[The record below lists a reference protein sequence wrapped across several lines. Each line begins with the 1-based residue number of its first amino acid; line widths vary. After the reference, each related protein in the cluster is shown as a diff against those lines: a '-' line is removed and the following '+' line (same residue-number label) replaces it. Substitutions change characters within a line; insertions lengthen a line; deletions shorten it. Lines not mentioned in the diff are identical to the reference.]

1 MFSVS
6 WLRFGNVNIQT
17 RDEARVRSK
26 RQDAWHVG
34 WSVVNHLCLVHPINP
49 NNNKSIKMSVDEMEG
64 VVHEV
69 DTSED
74 IRANFQLLER
84 AVAQFDNRFTL
95 RAIRAI
101 SSLRKKLPDT
111 KIAALDVKK
120 KPAKEILAE
129 AEQLLA
135 KNGQA
140 KKEAVPEVEIYIGI
154 LIQVSHFS
162 LLPRLQC

>member
-1 MFSVS
+1 MSTLKS
-6 WLRFGNVNIQT
+6 G
-17 RDEARVRSK
+17 DEARVYISRRKALGVSF
-26 RQDAWHVG
+26 
-34 WSVVNHLCLVHPINP
+34 VVNTSACLVYTTPKP
-49 NNNKSIKMSVDEMEG
+49 TCKSIKMSVDEMEG

-84 AVAQFDNRFTL
+84 AVAQFDTRFTL

-111 KIAALDVKK
+111 KIASLDVKRK
-120 KPAKEILAE
+120 TAKEILSD

-135 KNGQA
+135 KSGQP
-140 KKEAVPEVEIYIGI
+140 KKEVVPEVEVYIGI
-154 LIQVSHFS
+154 LIQASCFTPS
-162 LLPRLQC
+162 PRFHD

>member
-1 MFSVS
+1 LES
-6 WLRFGNVNIQT
+6 G
-17 RDEARVRSK
+17 DEARVCISSRMSPWHELR
-26 RQDAWHVG
+26 RQ
-34 WSVVNHLCLVHPINP
+34 HLCLLRLLLPKP
-49 NNNKSIKMSVDEMEG
+49 NRKSIKMSVDEMEG

-84 AVAQFDNRFTL
+84 AVAQFDTRFTL

-111 KIAALDVKK
+111 KIASLDVKRTT
-120 KPAKEILAE
+120 AKEILSD

-135 KNGQA
+135 KSGQP
-140 KKEAVPEVEIYIGI
+140 KKEVVPEVEIYIGI
-154 LIQVSHFS
+154 LIQASFFTLS
-162 LLPRLQC
+162 PCLED

>member
-1 MFSVS
+1 M
-6 WLRFGNVNIQT
+6 
-17 RDEARVRSK
+17 
-26 RQDAWHVG
+26 
-34 WSVVNHLCLVHPINP
+34 
-49 NNNKSIKMSVDEMEG
+49 SIDEMEG

-84 AVAQFDNRFTL
+84 AVAQFDTRFTL

-111 KIAALDVKK
+111 KIAALDVAK
-120 KPAKEILAE
+120 KPVKEILAE

-135 KNGQA
+135 KNGQP
-140 KKEAVPEVEIYIGI
+140 KKEAVPEVEVYIGI
-154 LIQVSHFS
+154 LIQAS
-162 LLPRLQC
+162 LVNMILYIHC